1 MCRAPSAL
9 SPSRLVARPLAC
21 AARVAAALRRV
32 HRHGPKAKDVR
43 KASQVRPSHKV
54 KVARK
59 VRAVSLGHR
68 AKPLP
73 GMAVVAA
80 MAAQAHAAVRAM
92 ARALAPSPAAH
103 GAAVAA
109 AVAVVRADG

>member
-1 MCRAPSAL
+1 L
-9 SPSRLVARPLAC
+9 GC

-32 HRHGPKAKDVR
+32 HRHGPKAKGAR
-43 KASQVRPSHKV
+43 KASQAKPSHKV

-73 GMAVVAA
+73 GMAVVAD
-80 MAAQAHAAVRAM
+80 MAVQAHAAARAM
-92 ARALAPSPAAH
+92 ARALAPSPVAL
-103 GAAVAA
+103 GAAVVV
-109 AVAVVRADG
+109 AVAVAVVVVRADG